1 MSLRD
6 TIPEASSLELASKC
20 QVADAKGAKIEFGS
34 IFAHQK
40 TVVVFIRHFFCGVR
54 QGYVEHLASV
64 PETALESAKTKIV
77 VIGCGEWKAI
87 ENYAEITGFRGPIYA
102 DPSRALYHALGMDIA
117 KLVTTPAGEQKP
129 SYVTMGF
136 FENLWKSLKT
146 GPFKDPSLIGKQGNF
161 SQLGGD
167 FVLGLGNKC
176 EFAHRMQHT
185 EDHIEVVD
193 LMKVVG
199 VSFT

>member
-6 TIPEASSLELASKC
+6 TLPEVSSLDLASKC
-20 QVADAKGAKIEFGS
+20 QVADVKGNKIEFGS

-40 TVVVFIRHFFCGVR
+40 TVVVFIRHFFCGSC

-64 PETALESAKTKIV
+64 PEAALESAGTKIV
-77 VIGCGEWKAI
+77 VIGCGEWKVI
-87 ENYAEITGFRGPIYA
+87 EAYMEITGFRGPIYA
-102 DPSRALYHALGMDIA
+102 DPSLALYHALGMDITNTITA
-117 KLVTTPAGEQKP
+117 AVDQRP
-129 SYVTMGF
+129 SYIQMGF
-136 FENLWKSLKT
+136 FENVWTSLKR
-146 GPFKDPSLIGKQGNF
+146 GPFKYPSLLGKQGNAD
-161 SQLGGD
+161 QNGGD
-167 FVLGLGNKC
+167 FVLGPGLKC

-185 EDHIEVVD
+185 QDHIEVVD